1 MNAEVRD
8 IRRITVVVNRDFLEE
23 KSAVKAMQAC
33 GVPAINYST
42 GRAVMLRER
51 TGSLSS
57 LLYRTTPLVSSP
69 IDILSFYVEP
79 EQETNALET
88 MAERFKLYLPG
99 TGSVYAEEVR
109 SEGRSH
115 SGKTTALQAA
125 RKRKPVHL
133 QSQLTGICC
142 IVIRGMGDQ
151 VARVALE
158 TGSCVPAIT
167 YGLGAGLRDRLGL
180 WRILIPAEK
189 EIVTMVVNS
198 FEAEDIMNIII
209 DVAKIDQ
216 PGRGF
221 IYMYPVRQGLI
232 NLKVSQS
239 SRSQAAS
246 IEQVVLAID
255 ELKGS
260 AEWRRRRL
268 SAVAGGAWGA
278 EQSKKHLVGLS
289 ELLLHC
295 DEDSG
300 AEFVRI
306 AMESGGAPGAT
317 ITSYTAYGEPA
328 GGPNNVSPARESC
341 SMIVATLQV
350 IDILGAF
357 EAAGVLD
364 KESISGIETKE
375 VFRAYSY
382 AAK

>member
-1 MNAEVRD
+1 MNETNRD
-8 IRRITVVVNRDFLEE
+8 IRRITAVVNRDFLQG
-23 KSAVKAMQAC
+23 AGTVKLLKDA
-33 GVPAINYST
+33 GISSVNYST

-51 TGSLSS
+51 RGSLPA
-57 LLYRTTPLVSSP
+57 LLNRASPLVSSP
-69 IDILSFYVEP
+69 VDTVSFFVEARDETAVIGSIID
-79 EQETNALET
+79 
-88 MAERFKLYLPG
+88 RFKLDLPG
-99 TGSVYAEEVR
+99 SGSVY
-109 SEGRSH
+109 SEDIH
-115 SGKTTALQAA
+115 CEGKPQATIVTGPTPGN
-125 RKRKPVHL
+125 RKPAMHHL

-158 TGSCVPAIT
+158 TGSCVPTIT
-167 YGLGAGLRDRLGL
+167 YGQGAGLRDRLGL

-260 AEWRRRRL
+260 AQWRRRRL
-268 SAVAGGAWGA
+268 SKESGAG
-278 EQSKKHLVGLS
+278 QSKRHMVGLS

-300 AEFVRI
+300 ADFVRT
-306 AMESGGAPGAT
+306 AMEKGGAPGAT
-317 ITSYTAYGEPA
+317 ITSYTAYDQ
-328 GGPNNVSPARESC
+328 GGSGPKNVSPARESC
-341 SMIVATLQV
+341 SMIVETLQV
-350 IDILGAF
+350 IDILEAF
-357 EAAGVLD
+357 EEAGVLD

>member
-23 KSAVKAMQAC
+23 KSAVKAVQAC
-33 GVPAINYST
+33 GVPAINYAT

-57 LLYRTTPLVSSP
+57 LLYRTPPLVSSP
-69 IDILSFYVEP
+69 VDILSFYVEP
-79 EQETNALET
+79 EHETNALET
-88 MAERFKLYLPG
+88 IAERFKLYLPG

-109 SEGRSH
+109 SEGRPH
-115 SGKTTALQAA
+115 SGKTAVLQAA
-125 RKRKPVHL
+125 RKRNPVHL
-133 QSQLTGICC
+133 QGQLTGICC

-180 WRILIPAEK
+180 WRILIPADK

-260 AEWRRRRL
+260 ADWRRRRL
-268 SAVAGGAWGA
+268 SAVVGAA
-278 EQSKKHLVGLS
+278 DQSKKHLVGLS

-300 AEFVRI
+300 AGFVRT

-317 ITSYTAYGEPA
+317 ITSYTAYGGAA
-328 GGPNNVSPARESC
+328 GGPKNVSPARESC

-350 IDILGAF
+350 IDILQAF
-357 EAAGVLD
+357 ESAGVLD
-364 KESISGIETKE
+364 KESISGIETRE

>member
-1 MNAEVRD
+1 MIETVHD
-8 IRRITVVVNRDFLEE
+8 LRRITAVVNRDFLQGA
-23 KSAVKAMQAC
+23 SSVKLLKEC
-33 GVPAINYST
+33 GISSVNYST

-51 TGSLSS
+51 RGTLAA
-57 LLYRTTPLVSSP
+57 LMNRTSPLVSSP
-69 IDILSFYVEP
+69 VDTLSFFVEAQH
-79 EQETNALET
+79 EATAIT
-88 MAERFKLYLPG
+88 AIIDRFKLNLPG
-99 TGSVYAEEVR
+99 SGSVY
-109 SEGRSH
+109 SEDIRME
-115 SGKTTALQAA
+115 GKPQAA
-125 RKRKPVHL
+125 IITGPPSVRRLRPAAHHL
-133 QSQLTGICC
+133 QNQLTGICC

-167 YGLGAGLRDRLGL
+167 YGQGAGLRDRLGL

-189 EIVTMVVNS
+189 EIVTMVVNT

-268 SAVAGGAWGA
+268 SVMSGTD
-278 EQSKKHLVGLS
+278 QSKKHMVGLS

-306 AMESGGAPGAT
+306 AMEAGGAPGAT
-317 ITSYTAYGEPA
+317 ISSYTAYGES
-328 GGPNNVSPARESC
+328 GGGSKNVSPARESC

-350 IDILGAF
+350 IDILQAF
-357 EAAGVLD
+357 EEAGVLG
-364 KESISGIETKE
+364 KESISGVETKE

-382 AAK
+382 SAR

>member
-1 MNAEVRD
+1 MNTEVRD
-8 IRRITVVVNRDFLEE
+8 VRRITVVVNRDFLEE
-23 KSAVKAMQAC
+23 KSAVRVVQAC
-33 GVPAINYST
+33 GVPSINYSS

-51 TGSLSS
+51 TGTLPAFFN
-57 LLYRTTPLVSSP
+57 RPTPLVSSP
-69 IDILSFYVEP
+69 VDILNFYVEP
-79 EQETNALET
+79 ELETAALET

-99 TGSVYAEEVR
+99 TGSVYSEEVR
-109 SEGRSH
+109 FQGRTCFE
-115 SGKTTALQAA
+115 KTAA
-125 RKRKPVHL
+125 PQTNRNRASVHL
-133 QSQLTGICC
+133 QSRLTGICC

-167 YGLGAGLRDRLGL
+167 YGVGAGLRDRLGL
-180 WRILIPAEK
+180 WRIMVPAEK

-198 FEAEDIMNIII
+198 FEAEEIMNIII

-221 IYMYPVRQGLI
+221 IYMYPVCQGHI

-260 AEWRRRRL
+260 ADWRRRRL
-268 SAVAGGAWGA
+268 TMNAAANDASR
-278 EQSKKHLVGLS
+278 KHIVGLS
-289 ELLLHC
+289 ELALHC
-295 DEDSG
+295 DEGTG
-300 AEFVRI
+300 AGFVRT

-317 ITSYTAYGEPA
+317 ITSYTAYDRPGS
-328 GGPNNVSPARESC
+328 GPKNASPARESC
-341 SMIVATLQV
+341 SMVAATLQV
-350 IDILGAF
+350 IDIFQSF
-357 EAAGVLD
+357 EAAGILD
-364 KESISGIETKE
+364 KESVSGIETKE

-382 AAK
+382 SAK

>member
-1 MNAEVRD
+1 MNETVRD
-8 IRRITVVVNRDFLEE
+8 LRRITAVVNRDFLQGA
-23 KSAVKAMQAC
+23 SSVKLLKEC
-33 GVPAINYST
+33 GVSSVNYST

-51 TGSLSS
+51 RGTLAA
-57 LLYRTTPLVSSP
+57 LLNRTSPLVSSP
-69 IDILSFYVEP
+69 VDTLSFFVEAQH
-79 EQETNALET
+79 EETALT
-88 MAERFKLYLPG
+88 GIIDRFKLNLPG
-99 TGSVYAEEVR
+99 SGSVY
-109 SEGRSH
+109 SEDIRIEGKPQTAVIAGPL
-115 SGKTTALQAA
+115 SGSRRRPAA
-125 RKRKPVHL
+125 HHL
-133 QSQLTGICC
+133 QNQLTGICC
-142 IVIRGMGDQ
+142 IVIRGIGDQ

-221 IYMYPVRQGLI
+221 IYMHPVRQGLI

-268 SAVAGGAWGA
+268 SVVSGGTD
-278 EQSKKHLVGLS
+278 QSKKHMVGLS

-306 AMESGGAPGAT
+306 AMEAGGAPGAT
-317 ITSYTAYGEPA
+317 ISSYTAYGAP
-328 GGPNNVSPARESC
+328 GIGPKNISPARESC

-350 IDILGAF
+350 IDILQAF
-357 EAAGVLD
+357 EEAGVLG
-364 KESISGIETKE
+364 KESISGVETKE

-382 AAK
+382 AAR